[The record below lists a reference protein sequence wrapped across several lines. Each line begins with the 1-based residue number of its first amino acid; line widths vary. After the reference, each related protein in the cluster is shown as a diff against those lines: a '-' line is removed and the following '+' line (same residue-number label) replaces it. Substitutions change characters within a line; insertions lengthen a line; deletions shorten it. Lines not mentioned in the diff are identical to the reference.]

1 MRIAYLFMIYPM
13 AVQPWAISD
22 VRALEA
28 KGHTVDVY
36 ALRGRQRDHEETVG
50 RYEVSL
56 PAKAHPGGVTVAA
69 MANPRNLPIALFV
82 LGLILRHLWRRP
94 KELFKSLVL
103 LPRVTEIA
111 ARLRRDPP
119 DVVHAF
125 WGHYPSIVLLAGTR
139 FFPRVHRS
147 LYLGNYDLTPR
158 PFGLAT
164 QAAAIADTIWTRAEV
179 NLPLLRQ
186 LGVPM
191 DNVTVAHRGVPL
203 DLADRP
209 SPARI
214 PGRICTAAN
223 FQKEKN
229 IDLVIRSFAHIAAAR
244 PEATLVI
251 AGDGAERPA
260 LKALTAELGLGERVT
275 FTGLITREQLFVEMQ
290 RAEVFL
296 FLSTKATERLPNAVM
311 EAMLAESFCVVSRTD
326 DIAELI
332 QNGVTGE
339 IVDDLAP
346 DAVATAVLRALDAR
360 DKAEIGSRAG
370 TLIRTRF
377 SNAALMDLY
386 ATGWQRALH
395 GGSFITAVETSPRSV
410 HPRGGAATDLE
421 ASAISESTDAYRR
434 S

>member
-1 MRIAYLFMIYPM
+1 MATTRPRDGLRIAYLFMTYPIP
-13 AVQPWAISD
+13 VQPWAISD

-28 KGHTVDVY
+28 KGHEVEVY
-36 ALRGRQRDHEETVG
+36 ALRGRQPDHAETVR
-50 RYEVSL
+50 RYGLSL
-56 PAKAHPGGVTVAA
+56 PAEAHPGLATVAA
-69 MANPRNLPIALFV
+69 LANPRNWPIALAV
-82 LGLILRHLWRRP
+82 LGSILRHLCRRP
-94 KELFKSLVL
+94 DEFLKSLVL
-103 LPRVTEIA
+103 LPRVVELA

-125 WGHYPSIVLLAGTR
+125 WGHYPSLVLLAGAR

-158 PFGLAT
+158 PFGLAA
-164 QAAAIADTIWTRAEV
+164 QAAAVADTIWTRAEV
-179 NLPLLRQ
+179 NLPLLRR

-191 DNVTVAHRGVPL
+191 DKVTVAHRGVPL

-209 SPARI
+209 PADRI

-229 IDLVIRSFAHIAAAR
+229 IDLVIRSFAHIVAAR

-260 LKALTAELGLGERVT
+260 LEALTAELGLGARVT
-275 FTGLITREQLFVEMQ
+275 FTGLLAREQLFVEMQ

-311 EAMLAESFCVVSRTD
+311 EAMLARSFCVVSRTD
-326 DIAELI
+326 DIEELI

-346 DAVATAVLRALDAR
+346 ETVAATVLAAPAAP
-360 DKAEIGSRAG
+360 DKAELGGRASAH
-370 TLIRTRF
+370 IRARF

-386 ATGWQRALH
+386 ATGWQRALR
-395 GGSFITAVETSPRSV
+395 GRPATPPTS
-410 HPRGGAATDLE
+410 
-421 ASAISESTDAYRR
+421 STP
-434 S
+434 SWSTS